1 MRGARVVAVPDP
13 LIRKAI
19 DVYGEA
25 GRMWADGVPAL
36 LAECRERWSL
46 VIDPPFPNLT
56 YNYAAPAR
64 RADGAAVVL
73 KLCFPDQAF
82 VREAAALRF
91 FDGQGAVRLLEADVA
106 HGVMLLERLEPG
118 TPLRA
123 MRDDEQATSIAA
135 TVMRRLWRPVPPDHP
150 FPTIRDWAAGLD
162 RYKARIGDTPGPIP
176 AALVDMAATLFAE
189 LLASQDEAV
198 LLHGDLHH
206 DNILRA
212 HGQSWLAID
221 PKGVVGEPAYET
233 GALLRNPEELF
244 TMPQPARILTRR
256 VAQLADALALDR
268 ARIRG
273 WAIAQSVL
281 SAAWSFED
289 HEEIRPRRLAVAGWL
304 AEKTR

>member
-1 MRGARVVAVPDP
+1 MFDIPQH
-13 LIRKAI
+13 LIRTAI

-25 GRMWADGVPAL
+25 GRAWVDGLPAL
-36 LAECRERWSL
+36 LAACQERWSL
-46 VIDPPFPNLT
+46 VIDPPFPNLS
-56 YNYAAPAR
+56 YNYATPAT
-64 RADGAAVVL
+64 RADGTAVVL

-82 VREAAALRF
+82 VREAEALRL
-91 FDGQGAVRLLEADVA
+91 FDGQGAARLLEADA
-106 HGVMLLERLEPG
+106 ARGVMLLERLEPG

-123 MRDDEQATSIAA
+123 MADDEQATSIAA

-150 FPTIRDWAAGLD
+150 FPTIEDWAAGLD

-189 LLASQDEAV
+189 LLASQDEPV

-212 HGQSWLAID
+212 RSPSWLAID
-221 PKGVVGEPAYET
+221 PKGLIGEPAYET

-244 TMPQPARILTRR
+244 TMPQPARILARR
-256 VAQLADALALDR
+256 IAQLADALALDR

-273 WAIAQSVL
+273 WAIA
-281 SAAWSFED
+281 
-289 HEEIRPRRLAVAGWL
+289 
-304 AEKTR
+304 